1 MALRGN
7 IETFYLASILQ
18 LLCNDQKTGVLK
30 LKSGKKKVE
39 VFFKEGQI
47 VHATGSE
54 KDMRLGHLLRTQGVL
69 SGEDLQ
75 KMVEL
80 AAESNE
86 SLGRILVKKGYI
98 SSDALKKFVQHNVK
112 EILYNLFLWK
122 RGEFEYIDQPVDLG
136 KECLTDINPM
146 EIILEATRRIDEWS
160 ILQKHIPNNQVVF
173 KLCEQLEGKSEEI
186 KLNANEWRIL
196 SLVDGNRTLEQVV
209 QDSGYDEFAVYK
221 IVHSLIASGLIEKS
235 DEVAIGGE
243 GGVIDYS
250 GIITVYNDILEI
262 MHDNMVEDLGVRFYA
277 FFDQAVRKLPKG
289 GKALLK
295 GYDFSVGGKA
305 NIQRMS
311 DYMSNFESFEEGKK
325 LIFETF
331 NTLFRNLIALELDV
345 LGAKA
350 VEDTI
355 KEIETTLAYVKK
367 YQKSSSLKLQVV
379 SEITKVLVDFRKK
392 RPVTVKGTK
401 SAKMA
406 NKNQEKKK
414 KKGILSFIKK

>member
-18 LLCNDQKTGVLK
+18 LLCNDRKTGVLR
-30 LKSGKKKVE
+30 LKSGNKKVE

-98 SSDALKKFVQHNVK
+98 SSDALKKFVQHHVK
-112 EILYNLFLWK
+112 EILYSLFLWK
-122 RGEFEYIDQPVDLG
+122 KGEFEYVDQPVDLG

-173 KLCEQLEGKSEEI
+173 KLCDQLEGKSEEI

-221 IVHSLIASGLIEKS
+221 IIHSLIASGLIEKS
-235 DEVAIGGE
+235 DEVAAGDQGGA
-243 GGVIDYS
+243 IDYT

-262 MHDNMVEDLGVRFYA
+262 MHENMVEDIGVRFYA
-277 FFDQAVRKLPKG
+277 FFDQAVRKLPKE

-295 GYDFSVGGKA
+295 GYDFSAGSKV
-305 NIQRMS
+305 NIQRIS
-311 DYMSNFESFEEGKK
+311 DYVSSLESFEEGKK
-325 LIFETF
+325 LIFDTF
-331 NTLFRNLIALELDV
+331 NTLFRNLIDLELEV
-345 LGAKA
+345 LGMKA
-350 VEDTI
+350 VEKTI

-379 SEITKVLVDFRKK
+379 SEITKILVNFRK
-392 RPVTVKGTK
+392 RTPV
-401 SAKMA
+401 SINAKPM
-406 NKNQEKKK
+406 KNSNESKKK
-414 KKGILSFIKK
+414 KRGLFSFIKK